1 LAITY
6 KDAGVD
12 IQQKTQSIR
21 SVSGLI
27 ASTHNSYVLSGI
39 GHFGGLFS
47 LAMVKDFDDPVM
59 VSSTDGV
66 GTKIEVAVATNNLST
81 IGQDIVHHCVN
92 DILCCGA
99 RPLFFL
105 DYVGT
110 SKLNS
115 AYFAQLVEGVSAA
128 CLAHDCPLIAGE
140 TAEMPGIY
148 YDKCLDLVGTI
159 SGIVERAKIVDG
171 SKIRAGDVLIGLESD
186 GLHTNGFTLARKVLL
201 SQKTVN
207 DRLEGFDRTI
217 GQELLRVHRSY
228 YSLVYPL
235 LDGDGIHGLSHIT
248 GGGIIDNVARLVPD
262 GLTFKVDWDS
272 WTRPA
277 IFRTIQEM
285 GPVPEEDMRHT
296 FNLGIGFIL
305 IVSEDR
311 SESVRSE
318 LAEKGETTHIVGR
331 IVAP

>member
-1 LAITY
+1 MAITY

-12 IQQKTQSIR
+12 IGQKTQSIK

-27 ASTHNSYVLSGI
+27 ASTHNSHVLTGI

-47 LAMVKDFDDPVM
+47 LAMVKEFDDPVM
-59 VSSTDGV
+59 VASTDGV
-66 GTKIEVAVATNNLST
+66 GTKIEVAVATNEFST

-105 DYVGT
+105 DYIGT

-115 AYFAQLVEGVSAA
+115 AHFGQLVEGISTA

-140 TAEMPGIY
+140 TAEMPGVY

-159 SGIVERAKIVDG
+159 TGIVERNKIVDG
-171 SKIRAGDVLIGLESD
+171 SSIQAGDVLIGLESD

-201 SQKTVN
+201 SKNTVN
-207 DRLEGFDRTI
+207 DQLKGFGRTI

-228 YSLVYPL
+228 FSLVYPL
-235 LDGDGIHGLSHIT
+235 LERDGIHGLAHIT
-248 GGGIIDNVARLVPD
+248 GGGIIDNVARIVPD
-262 GLTFKVDWDS
+262 GLTFNIEWDDWE
-272 WTRPA
+272 RPA
-277 IFRTIQEM
+277 LFKTIQEM

-296 FNLGIGFIL
+296 FNLGIGFVL
-305 IVSEDR
+305 IVSEDQV
-311 SESVRSE
+311 EAVRSE
-318 LAEKGETTHIVGR
+318 LAEKGEKTHVVGR
-331 IVAP
+331 IVLP